1 MCDEITFFNP
11 GLLVVSVEQCALA
24 VKCDLM
30 PGMTKV
36 LTLRYE
42 KDQDYLFTFKCKG
55 LISIQKYVTSFLYIC
70 MNAYIRTKLQTFL
83 GTNDRR

>member
-36 LTLRYE
+36 LTITVLAE
-42 KDQDYLFTFKCKG
+42 
-55 LISIQKYVTSFLYIC
+55 I
-70 MNAYIRTKLQTFL
+70 
-83 GTNDRR
+83 